1 MTEPDPSHVDRRLTS
16 LEEAAMFHEQ
26 AVGDTREAAEEAL
39 RRLLALEKRLAAM
52 EQRLAAMEQRLGAL
66 FQNDPDP
73 PEFEKP
79 PHSAG

>member
-26 AVGDTREAAEEAL
+26 AVGDSREAAEEAL
-39 RRLLALEKRLAAM
+39 RRLVALEK
-52 EQRLAAMEQRLGAL
+52 RLAAMEQRLGAL
-66 FQNDPDP
+66 FQNDPDL